1 MKLLHMAGNLGS
13 QAIDKE
19 INMQINN
26 EYTYKLSMKYCQ
38 IFGSDM

>member
-1 MKLLHMAGNLGS
+1 MAGNIELIC

-26 EYTYKLSMKYCQ
+26 EYTYKLSIEYCH
-38 IFGSDM
+38 IVGRDM